1 MNALLC
7 ELLIINLHVYAAFVY
22 WLINYSFWN
31 ISYSSKI
38 SILYNTI
45 PWENYAISLFTWIY
59 DIDDANIYCMMFST
73 WIGEVLDVEIIKSN
87 FETMLLNNAEN
98 EEMMSIDDET
108 DYDDEVKKDG
118 SIDIGE
124 ISSQYL
130 ALELF

>member
-1 MNALLC
+1 MLIFILLWFFC
-7 ELLIINLHVYAAFVY
+7 IITIKYIT
-22 WLINYSFWN
+22 IN
-31 ISYSSKI
+31 
-38 SILYNTI
+38 
-45 PWENYAISLFTWIY
+45 
-59 DIDDANIYCMMFST
+59 
-73 WIGEVLDVEIIKSN
+73 IGEVLDVEIIKSN

>member
-1 MNALLC
+1 
-7 ELLIINLHVYAAFVY
+7 
-22 WLINYSFWN
+22 
-31 ISYSSKI
+31 
-38 SILYNTI
+38 
-45 PWENYAISLFTWIY
+45 
-59 DIDDANIYCMMFST
+59 MMFST